1 MVIGHLSH
9 LSHDLWDD
17 QKLRSHTKSIFGE
30 MPNDQNDLPSKSRK
44 SFSNCQKARDF
55 LKLLN
60 QEYLVIS
67 GHLGHSRQS
76 VILVIKVIK
85 GRSKRKKRFF
95 WEIFPNMGGWGG

>member
-17 QKLRSHTKSIFGE
+17 QKLRSHIKSIFGE

-60 QEYLVIS
+60 QVLIIRS
-67 GHLGHSRQS
+67 TLSFQ
-76 VILVIKVIK
+76 VILVIQD
-85 GRSKRKKRFF
+85 
-95 WEIFPNMGGWGG
+95 NQ